1 MISVALQKYS
11 SYNKLENDLAY
22 TKTHTL
28 WHYCIIEAEI
38 GIQEDLILNYVS
50 YTSIKK
56 C

>member
-11 SYNKLENDLAY
+11 GYNKLENDLAY
-22 TKTHTL
+22 TK
-28 WHYCIIEAEI
+28 I
-38 GIQEDLILNYVS
+38 GTQEDLILNYVS